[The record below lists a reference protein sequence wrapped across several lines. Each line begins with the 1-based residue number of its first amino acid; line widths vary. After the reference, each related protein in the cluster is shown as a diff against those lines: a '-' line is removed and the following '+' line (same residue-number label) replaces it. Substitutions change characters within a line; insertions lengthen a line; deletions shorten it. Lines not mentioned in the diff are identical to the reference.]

1 MAPMA
6 SGVADGEKDWLVLL
20 PCQAKGLFRPGMP
33 AHRVVSVLQEIWR
46 FLGYQAIRHGFS
58 FILLI
63 EVYL

>member
-20 PCQAKGLFRPGMP
+20 PCQAKSLFRPGMP
-33 AHRVVSVLQEIWR
+33 VHRVVSVLQEVGT
-46 FLGYQAIRHGFS
+46 FLGDQAVRHGFS